1 MTRLLF
7 GLAVFAGAT
16 WFGTGAGEAY
26 YQGRWCATV
35 ATGNGSVRE
44 ICHFNDFAACAAE
57 VVSGNR
63 GFCGPNP
70 YRSGDVSIAPRKRR

>member
-1 MTRLLF
+1 MRRLLPALAF
-7 GLAVFAGAT
+7 GAIVVGL
-16 WFGTGAGEAY
+16 GTSPSQAY
-26 YQGRWCATV
+26 YHGRWCATV

-44 ICHFNDFAACAAE
+44 ICHFNDFAVCAAE

-70 YRSGDVSIAPRKRR
+70 YWTGQTPRVSRKRR